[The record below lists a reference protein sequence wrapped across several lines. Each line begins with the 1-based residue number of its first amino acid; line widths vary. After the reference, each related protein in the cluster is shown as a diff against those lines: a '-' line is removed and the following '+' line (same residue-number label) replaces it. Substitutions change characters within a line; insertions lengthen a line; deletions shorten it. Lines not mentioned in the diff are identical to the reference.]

1 MTKYTVKVIT
11 MSGKVVYPKKLSMF
25 CNQVDAF
32 WTEDI
37 KEAVWWEEYDCADT
51 FAAEY
56 ECAEVIT
63 KD

>member
-11 MSGKVVYPKKLSMF
+11 KSGKVVYPKELSAN
-25 CNQVDAF
+25 CNEIDPR

-37 KEAVWWEEYDCADT
+37 KEAVWWEEYDCADI

-56 ECAEVIT
+56 EYAEVINI
-63 KD
+63 K

>member
-11 MSGKVVYPKKLSMF
+11 TSGKVVYPEKLSMF
-25 CNQVDAF
+25 CNQVDPF

-37 KEAVWWEEYDCADT
+37 EEAVWWEEYECADI